1 MEVISSIEM
10 KIVDTNARALGIS
23 ELQLMESAGKAVAE
37 AVINKLGN
45 IRGKEVTVFAGSGG
59 NAGDGFVVARYLACK
74 GATVNIYL
82 LSKPEELR
90 SEAAKIEYSAL
101 KYLRLSIKEIKYVR
115 DSSDLPTSVDSDVII
130 DALLGIGVKGK
141 VREPYL
147 TAIYT
152 INNSAGFKVA
162 IDIPSGLHP
171 DTGEVLGAAVHA
183 SLTVTFH
190 KAKPGLLKRPD
201 IVGELV
207 VADIGIPPEAELFA
221 GPGDVIYKYP
231 RRHPYVHKG
240 EAGSVLVVGGS
251 ETYTGAPAL
260 AAQAVLRSGS
270 DLVFIAAPERAAD
283 IIASYSPNLI
293 TIKLSGSDHLIP
305 EHIKS
310 LENILKKVDTVLV
323 GPGLGLSSD
332 TTEAVTEL
340 ITKSCDLG
348 KYVVIDADGLKHV
361 ARNLSLV
368 KEFSKYLV
376 LTPHAGEFKILF
388 NTNVPPPNDLL
399 GRGEVVSKVS
409 KDYGGVT
416 ILLKGPIDVISNGYR
431 TKYNATGVPSMS
443 VGGTGDVLSG
453 IVASLL
459 SKKVLSPFEAAYIAA
474 YINGLAGALA
484 HEELGE
490 GMTASD
496 LLRYI
501 PKVIK
506 DPFEVHSRIYLR

>member
-10 KIVDTNARALGIS
+10 KIIDTNARALGIS

-37 AVINKLGN
+37 AIINKLGN
-45 IRGKEVTVFAGSGG
+45 VKGKEVTVFAGSGG

-74 GATVNIYL
+74 GAVVNIYL

-101 KYLRLSIKEIKYVR
+101 KYLRLSIKGIKYVR

-152 INNSAGFKVA
+152 INNSTGFKVA

-207 VADIGIPPEAELFA
+207 IADIGIPPEAELFT

-240 EAGSVLVVGGS
+240 EAGSVLVIGGS

-293 TIKLSGSDHLIP
+293 TIKLSGSNHLIP
-305 EHIKS
+305 KHIKS
-310 LENILKKVDTVLV
+310 LENTLKKVDAILV
-323 GPGLGLSSD
+323 GPGLGLSND
-332 TTEAVTEL
+332 TTEAVIEL
-340 ITKSCDLG
+340 ITRSCSLG
-348 KYVVIDADGLKHV
+348 KYIVIDADGLKHL
-361 ARNLSLV
+361 AKNLSIV

-388 NTNVPPPNDLL
+388 NTDVPPPNDLL
-399 GRGEVVSKVS
+399 GRGRVVSKVS

-416 ILLKGPIDVISNGYR
+416 IILKGPIDVISNGYR

-453 IVASLL
+453 ITASLL

-496 LLRYI
+496 LLYYI
-501 PKVIK
+501 PRVIK